1 MLEAEESPK
10 AEYQSSKEGIME
22 CLSKV
27 RKKHLRRRISFLC
40 ISVCHFN
47 HYMRLVTQFILFIDK
62 IFALLFDR
70 L

>member
-27 RKKHLRRRISFLC
+27 GKNI
-40 ISVCHFN
+40 
-47 HYMRLVTQFILFIDK
+47 
-62 IFALLFDR
+62 
-70 L
+70 